1 MTGTKHCSPA
11 VSTFI
16 STLFFPLEP
25 TDAFQ
30 HHKNPLL
37 KNKANRSPGQSSYK
51 LKGKKKKYKTRGGER
66 REEGEGEGERKDEE
80 EKMKT
85 FHTIKCP
92 VCGGLNVNFPKGS
105 DI

>member
-1 MTGTKHCSPA
+1 M
-11 VSTFI
+11 
-16 STLFFPLEP
+16 
-25 TDAFQ
+25 
-30 HHKNPLL
+30 
-37 KNKANRSPGQSSYK
+37 
-51 LKGKKKKYKTRGGER
+51 RGGER
-66 REEGEGEGERKDEE
+66 REEEEGEGERKDEE

>member
-16 STLFFPLEP
+16 STLIFPLEP

-37 KNKANRSPGQSSYK
+37 KNKAHRSPGQSSYK
-51 LKGKKKKYKTRGGER
+51 LKGKKRNIRRG
-66 REEGEGEGERKDEE
+66 E
-80 EKMKT
+80 EKEEKKKKEKEKERMRKRR
-85 FHTIKCP
+85 
-92 VCGGLNVNFPKGS
+92 
-105 DI
+105 